1 MKNVCFL
8 SCLLK
13 LGIFYKTLPCSNRR
27 DERLRICFIGLGR
40 HSAFK
45 KCVNGGHSFT
55 ELLFTSMGNLAK
67 LAENAG
73 GGWLP
78 F

>member
-1 MKNVCFL
+1 MFKP
-8 SCLLK
+8 K
-13 LGIFYKTLPCSNRR
+13 GRKTVQRYPI
-27 DERLRICFIGLGR
+27 RICFIGLGR